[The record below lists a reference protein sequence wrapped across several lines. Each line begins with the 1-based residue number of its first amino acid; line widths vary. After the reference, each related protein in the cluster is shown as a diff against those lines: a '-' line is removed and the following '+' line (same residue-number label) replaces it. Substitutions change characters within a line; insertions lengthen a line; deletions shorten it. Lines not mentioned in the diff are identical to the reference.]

1 MDSNN
6 TDTTDTTD
14 NDILI
19 DIEKDIELAKKEQ
32 EKFMYHIN
40 EIETLSS
47 SYTIEDMG
55 NDSSEQEYIMYIED
69 QCKELRE
76 LIDKLYKTKLYII
89 KNVKYTNTD
98 VTFYRDKISF

>member
-6 TDTTDTTD
+6 TNATD

-32 EKFMYHIN
+32 EKFIYHID
-40 EIETLSS
+40 EIVNLSS

-55 NDSSEQEYIMYIED
+55 NESSEQEYIMYIED

-89 KNVKYTNTD
+89 KNIKYTNTD

>member
-1 MDSNN
+1 MNSN
-6 TDTTDTTD
+6 TTDNTD

-19 DIEKDIELAKKEQ
+19 DIETEIADAKKEQ
-32 EKFMYHIN
+32 EKFIYHIN
-40 EIETLSS
+40 ELENLSS

-55 NDSSEQEYIMYIED
+55 NESSEQEYIMYIED

-89 KNVKYTNTD
+89 KNVKYND

>member
-6 TDTTDTTD
+6 TNATD

-19 DIEKDIELAKKEQ
+19 DIEKDIELAIKEQ
-32 EKFMYHIN
+32 KQFIYHIN

-55 NDSSEQEYIMYIED
+55 NESSEQEYIMYIED
-69 QCKELRE
+69 QCKELRD
-76 LIDKLYKTKLYII
+76 LINKLYKTKLYII

>member
-1 MDSNN
+1 MN
-6 TDTTDTTD
+6 TTD

-19 DIEKDIELAKKEQ
+19 DIEKEIELAKKEQ
-32 EKFMYHIN
+32 EQFIYHIN
-40 EIETLSS
+40 EIENLSS

-55 NDSSEQEYIMYIED
+55 NESSEQEYIMYIED

-76 LIDKLYKTKLYII
+76 LIDKLYRTKLYII

>member
-1 MDSNN
+1 MDN
-6 TDTTDTTD
+6 TDND
-14 NDILI
+14 DILI
-19 DIEKDIELAKKEQ
+19 DTETEIELAKKEQ

-55 NDSSEQEYIMYIED
+55 NESSEQEYIMYIED
-69 QCKELRE
+69 QCKELRQ

-89 KNVKYTNTD
+89 KNVKYND